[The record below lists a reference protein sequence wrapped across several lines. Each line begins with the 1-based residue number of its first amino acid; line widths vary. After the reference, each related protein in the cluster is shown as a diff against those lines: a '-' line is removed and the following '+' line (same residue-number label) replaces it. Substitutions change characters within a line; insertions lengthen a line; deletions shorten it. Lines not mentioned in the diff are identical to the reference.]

1 MTILSSRSSI
11 NILNSMPRLDTSFLL
26 AAVLTLVFLTKYITV
41 PHKNV
46 VKGGN
51 FFSHLS
57 YDKICVI
64 SKDDNFLRT

>member
-26 AAVLTLVFLTKYITV
+26 AVVLTLVFLTKYITV
-41 PHKNV
+41 PHKKV
-46 VKGGN
+46 VKGGKK
-51 FFSHLS
+51 FSS